1 MSQLERTIKDLII
14 FYVKEN
20 YNKYLEE
27 NNITFVD
34 EVKLKKVIGELYD
47 SKKTHLKQFLKD
59 SLKELLKDG
68 YPGDLVVN
76 NLCYEIFQD
85 DELCKNRVCVEIIVH
100 QNQENNL

>member
-20 YNKYLEE
+20 YNKYLKE
-27 NNITFVD
+27 NNLTVI
-34 EVKLKKVIGELYD
+34 EEGELKKIISDLYD

-59 SLKELLKDG
+59 SLKELLKDD

-76 NLCYEIFQD
+76 NVCFEVFQD
-85 DELCKNRVCVEIIVH
+85 DELCKNRVCVEIKIH
-100 QNQENNL
+100 QKEENYL